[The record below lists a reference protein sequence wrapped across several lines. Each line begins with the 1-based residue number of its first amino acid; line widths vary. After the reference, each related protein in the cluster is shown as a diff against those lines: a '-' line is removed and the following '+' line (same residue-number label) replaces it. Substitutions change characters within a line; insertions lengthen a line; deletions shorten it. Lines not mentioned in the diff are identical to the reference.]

1 MSDSPITCQRLDD
14 DKIAYCAASEIL
26 VLNAPYSKM
35 SFGVISVTLAG
46 QIRRG
51 RYFLAMQDGRPV
63 GYTGWAY
70 VDEDKTRSW
79 IDGGGAPSYQEC
91 LNGDAAVLM
100 TVYAK
105 SSAAKRALIRA
116 LRNEGK
122 GRKVLFHRIY
132 NGEKDRSRNNEV
144 RVIS

>member
-14 DKIAYCAASEIL
+14 DRVAFCAASEIL
-26 VLNAPYSKM
+26 ALNEPYSSM

-51 RYFLAMQDGRPV
+51 HYFLAIQDGKPI

-70 VDEDKTRSW
+70 VDEDKARAW
-79 IDGGGAPSYQEC
+79 IDGGDAPTYEEC
-91 LNGDAAVLM
+91 LNGNAAVLM
-100 TVYAK
+100 SVCSKT
-105 SSAAKRALIRA
+105 SAAKRALIRA

-132 NGEKDRSRNNEV
+132 TGDQERSRNSEV
-144 RVIS
+144 KVIS